1 MSSLQSDGYMDVL
14 CQSKL
19 CIFSDE
25 RMPHADFQSLCPG
38 DRLRGSEE
46 ELAGAVG
53 AVKVEEG
60 DSD

>member
-1 MSSLQSDGYMDVL
+1 MDQTDCQGSLVCFCL
-14 CQSKL
+14 
-19 CIFSDE
+19 
-25 RMPHADFQSLCPG
+25 G

-53 AVKVEEG
+53 AVGAGEG

>member
-1 MSSLQSDGYMDVL
+1 MNELIGLTV
-14 CQSKL
+14 CV
-19 CIFSDE
+19 CV
-25 RMPHADFQSLCPG
+25 CPG

-53 AVKVEEG
+53 AVKAEEG